1 MRIRWRGLELP
12 SIVRPEKETL
22 TPTYGK
28 FVAEPFE
35 RGFGTTIGN
44 SLRRILLSSLEGS
57 AITQLKIQRVQH
69 EFTTIPGV
77 VEDVT
82 DIVLNVKSLV
92 VKNHT
97 DQTKVLRINRRN
109 RGVVTGA
116 DIIADHTV
124 EVINKDHIIATL
136 TDDVP
141 FEVEMVVANGR
152 GYVPASEHTPSP
164 EIGIIPIDAIFSPIT
179 RVRCEIEETRV
190 GQKTNYDRLT
200 MEIWTNGSVHPEMAL
215 VEAAKIL
222 RKHLNPFIQYA
233 ELGQQ
238 IRAEVQRSLPP
249 TAPAEFNLDK
259 SLTSAGFSGRAR
271 NCLEENG
278 IRTLRDLVAKSQNE
292 LLQLPNLGKETLSEI
307 EARLK
312 ELGLRLGMSLPQT
325 EHV

>member
-1 MRIRWRGLELP
+1 MGMIKLAP
-12 SIVRPEKETL
+12 SILSADFARLGDQVKEAERAGAD
-22 TPTYGK
+22 YIHVDVMDGH
-28 FVAEPFE
+28 FVPNI
-35 RGFGTTIGN
+35 TIGPIVVAA
-44 SLRRILLSSLEGS
+44 LRPHTRLPLDVHLMIE
-57 AITQLKIQRVQH
+57 A
-69 EFTTIPGV
+69 PGHYLA
-77 VEDVT
+77 DFA
-82 DIVLNVKSLV
+82 NA
-92 VKNHT
+92 
-97 DQTKVLRINRRN
+97 
-109 RGVVTGA
+109 GA
-116 DIIADHTV
+116 DIITDHTV

-238 IRAEVQRSLPP
+238 VRAEVQRSLPP
-249 TAPAEFNLDK
+249 TAPAKFNLD
-259 SLTSAGFSGRAR
+259 LASAGFSGRAL

-278 IRTLRDLVAKSQNE
+278 IRTLRDLVAKTRNE
-292 LLQLPNLGKETLSEI
+292 LLQLPNLGKEALSEI
-307 EARLK
+307 EARLEK
-312 ELGLRLGMSLPQT
+312 LDLRLGMSLPQT